1 MDTSDP
7 HIRNILNKL
16 ALVETFMT
24 LCVLGAVI
32 FVVVVFFSLSSL
44 LSGPG
49 SEAII
54 GLPIG
59 GLLWLLLFP
68 AAGFIIGLVYRTR
81 LQGKLKDSQSHNDSE
96 RGLTR

>member
-7 HIRNILNKL
+7 RIRKILNKI

-24 LCVLGAVI
+24 LCVLGAII
-32 FVVVVFFSLSSL
+32 FVVVLFFSLSSL

-49 SEAII
+49 SEAIV

-59 GLLWLLLFP
+59 GVLWWLLIP
-68 AAGFIIGLVYRTR
+68 AAGFIIGLVYRA
-81 LQGKLKDSQSHNDSE
+81 LLEGKLTDSDSRHE
-96 RGLTR
+96 